1 MDSGDPNGAIVTLQV
16 VEGRKLAAKDVGG
29 TSDPY
34 PVVGFVNDAG
44 DLDKKNWTCWKG
56 PVRDFT
62 LNPVWNTSFTL
73 YPEVERKLRPI
84 RVEVW
89 DKDKV
94 SKDDFMYVFGSIRF
108 DSMHERERE
117 REPMIRECSMATG
130 AK

>member
-94 SKDDFMYVFGSIRF
+94 SKDDFMYVFGAIRCTN
-108 DSMHERERE
+108 ENENVNQ
-117 REPMIRECSMATG
+117 
-130 AK
+130 